1 MAVRTWG
8 LALFGAAYVLILVR
22 YWRRPDAQAFIW
34 AAFAIAF
41 AAYMLPTRVH
51 ERYLLPALT
60 LAALAAALAP
70 RLRWFFAAL
79 SVSYFINLYWVYDLS
94 ERALELEVLYQS
106 EAVVV
111 LVALV
116 NVGLLAYTLT
126 RMLLVLRD
134 SNAGTIPK
142 ESPPIP

>member
-8 LALFGAAYVLILVR
+8 LALFGAAYVLILAR
-22 YWRRPDAQAFIW
+22 YWRRPDVQAFIW

-111 LVALV
+111 LVRWSTSV
-116 NVGLLAYTLT
+116 
-126 RMLLVLRD
+126 
-134 SNAGTIPK
+134 S
-142 ESPPIP
+142 SPTP

>member
-1 MAVRTWG
+1 M
-8 LALFGAAYVLILVR
+8 
-22 YWRRPDAQAFIW
+22 
-34 AAFAIAF
+34 
-41 AAYMLPTRVH
+41 
-51 ERYLLPALT
+51 
-60 LAALAAALAP
+60 AP

-111 LVALV
+111 LVSLV
-116 NVGLLAYTLT
+116 NVGLLAYTLS

-134 SNAGTIPK
+134 SNAGTR
-142 ESPPIP
+142 SPPSPPVHH